1 MRWKCRSRR
10 DATTQPPARW
20 SVGGHELRILHSLE
34 ETNLLEVVE
43 AAVAVI
49 LSIDDLPQQLNRR
62 LRPVGLS
69 HRHVEVVDEKEESL
83 AGRWPKQVL
92 PHRYVE

>member
-34 ETNLLEVVE
+34 ETNLLLEVVE
-43 AAVAVI
+43 AAVSVI
-49 LSIDDLPQQLNRR
+49 LSIDDLPQQLIE
-62 LRPVGLS
+62 
-69 HRHVEVVDEKEESL
+69 RHLLLPRALVISETYPRVSR
-83 AGRWPKQVL
+83 AVL
-92 PHRYVE
+92 C